1 MIDEPN
7 LTQKIA
13 LSRLEE
19 AEIEDAQLRNSIE
32 EDLKQFKRL
41 RAAYPDLSDSELAHR
56 LVISPKQLKVIKKYL
71 GD

>member
-1 MIDEPN
+1 MTDEPT
-7 LTQKIA
+7 LPQKAA

-19 AEIEDAQLRNSIE
+19 ATIRDGFLRNTVE

-41 RAAYPDLSDSELAHR
+41 RIAYPDLSDSDLAHR
-56 LVISPKQLKVIKKYL
+56 LVISPKQLKTIKKYL